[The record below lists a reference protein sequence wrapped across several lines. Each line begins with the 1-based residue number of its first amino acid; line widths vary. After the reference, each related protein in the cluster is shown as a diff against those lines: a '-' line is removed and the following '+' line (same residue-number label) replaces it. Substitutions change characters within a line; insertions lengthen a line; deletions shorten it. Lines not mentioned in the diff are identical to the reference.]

1 MAEEDLPKLRKL
13 YDKGVANG
21 VKELRIIDAR
31 ELRQMEPNVCDDAVA
46 ALWVP
51 SGAIV
56 CPFGLNIALAENAAA
71 NGAEFIFNAEVQNIS
86 RNEKGWSVS
95 TTRGNFEAKVI
106 INAAG
111 VHAGEL
117 HNMVSDE
124 KMTIINRR
132 GDYYLLDKQAS
143 CVSHTI
149 FTLPNRMG
157 KGVLVSPTVHGNTI
171 VGPTA
176 VDIPD
181 SENTA
186 TTAAGLQQAG
196 EKAAYMVK
204 NLPLRQVITSFAG
217 LRAHHAGDD
226 FIIEEVE
233 GAPGF
238 IDVAAI
244 ESPGLSA
251 SPAIGEYVT
260 VIVQELLK
268 LTEKENF
275 SATRKGILN
284 PAELSVEERNAL
296 IKENPAYGQIICRC
310 ESVSEGEI
318 LDAIHRPLG
327 AKSLDG
333 VKRRVR
339 AGMGRCQGGFCAPRV
354 MEILARELGVDQL
367 DVTKA
372 GPGSELLVG
381 KTKEG

>member
-1 MAEEDLPKLRKL
+1 MAQEDMPKLHKL
-13 YDKGVANG
+13 YEKGVANG
-21 VKELRIIDAR
+21 VRELRIIDGA
-31 ELRQMEPNVCDDAVA
+31 ELREMEPSVCDDAVA
-46 ALWVP
+46 ALWAP

-56 CPFGLNIALAENAAA
+56 CPFGLNIAMAENAAA
-71 NGAEFIFNAEVQNIS
+71 NGVEFVFNAEVLNIQKA
-86 RNEKGWSVS
+86 ETGWKLV
-95 TTRGNFEAKVI
+95 TTQGDFEAKVV

-111 VHAGEL
+111 VHAGNI
-117 HNMVSDE
+117 HNLVSE
-124 KMTIINRR
+124 KKMTLINRR

-149 FTLPNRMG
+149 FPLPNRMG

-176 VDIPD
+176 IDIPD
-181 SENTA
+181 PENTA
-186 TTAAGLQQAG
+186 TTAAGLAQAG
-196 EKAAYMVK
+196 EKASYMIK

-217 LRAHHAGDD
+217 LRAHNPIHD
-226 FIIEEVE
+226 FTIGEVA

-238 IDVAAI
+238 VDVAGI

-251 SPAIGEYVT
+251 SPAIGEAVAE
-260 VIVQELLK
+260 IVREMLE

-275 SATRKGILN
+275 IATRKGILN
-284 PAELSVEERNAL
+284 PAEMSVGARNAL

-318 LDAIHRPLG
+318 LNAIHRTLG

-367 DVTKA
+367 AVTKA

>member
-1 MAEEDLPKLRKL
+1 
-13 YDKGVANG
+13 
-21 VKELRIIDAR
+21 
-31 ELRQMEPNVCDDAVA
+31 
-46 ALWVP
+46 
-51 SGAIV
+51 
-56 CPFGLNIALAENAAA
+56 
-71 NGAEFIFNAEVQNIS
+71 
-86 RNEKGWSVS
+86 
-95 TTRGNFEAKVI
+95 
-106 INAAG
+106 
-111 VHAGEL
+111 
-117 HNMVSDE
+117 
-124 KMTIINRR
+124 MTIINRR

-143 CVSHTI
+143 CVSHTV

-176 VDIPD
+176 IDVPD

-186 TTAAGLQQAG
+186 TTAEGLAQAG
-196 EKAAYMVK
+196 QKASYMVK

-217 LRAHHAGDD
+217 LRAHNPIHD
-226 FIIEEVE
+226 FTIGEVA

-238 IDVAAI
+238 VDVAGI

-251 SPAIGEYVT
+251 SPAIGEAVAE
-260 VIVQELLK
+260 IVREMLE

-275 SATRKGILN
+275 IATRKGILN
-284 PAELSVEERNAL
+284 PAEMSVGARNAL

-318 LDAIHRPLG
+318 LDAIHRTLG